1 MSPLPWS
8 SRASPDDAVP
18 KGYERIHLRGATVV
32 ALPGLLDAI
41 RAALAAGTLYDYAAG
56 HGGGRPLAGRGIAY
70 AVPLPNGTRVVVR
83 HNRHGGLF
91 ARLTGDRFL
100 APTRA
105 PYELAVSHR
114 LTTCGVPTPP
124 ILAYAIY
131 PAGPLLR
138 RSDVVSMEIPDATDL
153 AAILVHGTDPERR
166 EAIHKTAF
174 LIGSLGHCGARH
186 HDLNIKNVLLARQL
200 HEPSSMAAYA
210 LDVDRVTFGRPGS
223 AEIIERN
230 IARLQR
236 SARKWRE
243 LQGARIDER
252 ELEWLAATALRS
264 ASSASASPP
273 STRS

>member
-1 MSPLPWS
+1 
-8 SRASPDDAVP
+8 VP
-18 KGYERIHLRGATVV
+18 KGYERIHLRGTTVV
-32 ALPGLLDAI
+32 ALPGLLEAI
-41 RAALAAGTLYDYAAG
+41 RPALEAGTLYDYASG
-56 HGGGRPLAGRGIAY
+56 HAERRSLAGRGIAY

-114 LTTCGVPTPP
+114 LTMCGVLTPP
-124 ILAYAIY
+124 IVAYALY

-153 AAILVHGTDPERR
+153 AAVLVHGTEPERR

-174 LIGSLGHCGARH
+174 LIASLGDCGARH
-186 HDLNIKNVLLARQL
+186 RDLNIKNVLLARQL
-200 HEPSSMAAYA
+200 HEPSSMAAYV

-223 AEIIERN
+223 VEIIERN

-236 SARKWRE
+236 SARKWRA
-243 LQGARIDER
+243 LHGARVEER
-252 ELEWLAATALRS
+252 ELEWLAVTARRLM
-264 ASSASASPP
+264 SSPSASPL